1 MQKAQ
6 VLAEQEFKA
15 QMTEKETEMKE
26 ILKKKLADKDT
37 ILKMQLAEQD
47 IEAKHLLSQK
57 LAEKEMEIKS
67 HQDEQIKMLNAKAA
81 DELRMKIAQQELTDQ
96 AVLEKKIKDL

>member
-15 QMTEKETEMKE
+15 QMTEKETEMKD

-37 ILKMQLAEQD
+37 ILKMQLAEQH
-47 IEAKHLLSQK
+47 IEAKHLLS
-57 LAEKEMEIKS
+57 
-67 HQDEQIKMLNAKAA
+67 H
-81 DELRMKIAQQELTDQ
+81 
-96 AVLEKKIKDL
+96 